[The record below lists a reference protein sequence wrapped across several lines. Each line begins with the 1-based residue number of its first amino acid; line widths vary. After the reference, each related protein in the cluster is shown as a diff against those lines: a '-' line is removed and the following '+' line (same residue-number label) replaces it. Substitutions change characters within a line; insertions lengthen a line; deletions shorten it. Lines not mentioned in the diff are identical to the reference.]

1 MALAEF
7 DVRVV
12 TPDGEVFRGRTE
24 SVVIPGVDGYF
35 GVWRGHAPLIA
46 GMDIGMVLIMG
57 APDRVVHIVA
67 VTGGFVE
74 VKGDCVTVLAE
85 AAELAQEIDT
95 IRADHALDR
104 ARERLS
110 KHFHDIDIE
119 RAQVALRKA
128 LNRKRA
134 AERLKEKPTSLV

>member
-1 MALAEF
+1 MALADF

-12 TPDGEVFRGRTE
+12 TPDGEVFSGRTT
-24 SVVIPGVDGYF
+24 SVVVPGVDGYF

-57 APDRVVHIVA
+57 APDRVVHVVA
-67 VTGGFVE
+67 VSGGFVE
-74 VKGDCVTVLAE
+74 VKGGAVTILAE
-85 AAELAQEIDT
+85 SAELGDEIDT
-95 IRADHALDR
+95 IRADKALDR

-110 KHFHDIDIE
+110 EHFAEIDAE
-119 RAQVALRKA
+119 RAEVALRKA

-134 AERLKEKPTSLV
+134 VERMKEKPTSLV